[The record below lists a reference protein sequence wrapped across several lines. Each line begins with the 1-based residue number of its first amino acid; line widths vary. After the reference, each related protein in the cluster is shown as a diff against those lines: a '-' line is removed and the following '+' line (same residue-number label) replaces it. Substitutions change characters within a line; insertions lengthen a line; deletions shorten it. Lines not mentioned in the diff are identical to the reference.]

1 MSTIKN
7 IYENK
12 HISMIYSVS
21 TKTGNKML
29 PYTEIPELNLFPE
42 VKLPCVQL
50 MTEIGKFNI
59 R

>member
-1 MSTIKN
+1 MRAAI
-7 IYENK
+7 NK

-42 VKLPCVQL
+42 VKLPYVQL